1 MRNEFKIALFWV
13 IVTIVVAILRRHP
26 NSLIFRVA
34 FSWNGPIPIIGEPR
48 STYYLRRALFALKWL
63 FFLLL
68 VGTIFFGTAYIFKS
82 ISESEGYMVVS
93 LFVFV
98 IGIGMALLGF
108 FFALLASAKARLIGP
123 NPEFNLLDK
132 VKMGEGIYT
141 KPTVEK
147 LNNELTQEISRK
159 SKIGKEILDKYNSAN
174 REHDANAVD
183 NAIEKWRLSN
193 EKDKESESLMID
205 ALGAYFGNLL
215 ANHLN
220 LEWMIY
226 RDYQGSDLCV
236 IHKKFFIYSFPHSA
250 IYKAVI
256 ENRTQALAEIVN
268 TLKAQILDAESDPD
282 VELRSI
288 GIKP

>member
-1 MRNEFKIALFWV
+1 MGK
-13 IVTIVVAILRRHP
+13 
-26 NSLIFRVA
+26 A
-34 FSWNGPIPIIGEPR
+34 F
-48 STYYLRRALFALKWL
+48 
-63 FFLLL
+63 
-68 VGTIFFGTAYIFKS
+68 
-82 ISESEGYMVVS
+82 
-93 LFVFV
+93 
-98 IGIGMALLGF
+98 
-108 FFALLASAKARLIGP
+108 
-123 NPEFNLLDK
+123 
-132 VKMGEGIYT
+132 YT

-193 EKDKESESLMID
+193 EKTKNPESLMID

-236 IHKKFFIYSFPHSA
+236 IHKNFHIQFSTFGDIQSSHRKSNS
-250 IYKAVI
+250 
-256 ENRTQALAEIVN
+256 
-268 TLKAQILDAESDPD
+268 
-282 VELRSI
+282 
-288 GIKP
+288 GIS